1 MTKLLHKN
9 VMFFLNNLS
18 QNTVVRSVALLMSGN
33 ALGQLIMLLALPVI
47 TRLYSPNDISLLA
60 VYIAIMSMISV
71 AGCLRFEI
79 AIPIP
84 EDDETA
90 INLAAL
96 AIISSFT
103 TAILIAIILFSFWVG
118 QFDVVVERPIW
129 RFAWLFPI
137 GTVFAGIYATASYWS
152 IRKQRYYLVGKTRVI
167 QMTVGSMTQIGSG
180 LMGSGSFGLLLGH
193 LLMTSAGFFG
203 LAHTAWIKDRCLLGN
218 ISCNRLRN
226 TFISYKDF
234 PKFSVAEGL
243 ATTGAQQLAII
254 LISVLAAGEEV
265 AFFFIAVRVLQAPV
279 SLVTNAV
286 SKVYL
291 QRSPMHLRN
300 GTLRKFTNKFLLS
313 LGGICLIPC
322 VLFGYYSEQIFE
334 VVFGADWAPA
344 GRIAL
349 VLMPMIVI
357 SLLSASIATI
367 LNVTGQ
373 QRRMLQLKLV
383 GFVLRVGS
391 IFVASQVAPQALV
404 ETYAVVSAM
413 VFAMY
418 LLSFYSASKGR

>member
-1 MTKLLHKN
+1 MIKPLHKN
-9 VMFFLNNLS
+9 VIFFFNKLS
-18 QNTVVRSVALLMSGN
+18 QNTVVHSVALLMSGN
-33 ALGQLIMLLALPVI
+33 ALGQLVMLLSLPVI

-60 VYIAIMSMISV
+60 VYIAIMSIISI

-84 EDDETA
+84 ENDKTA
-90 INLAAL
+90 TNLTAL
-96 AIISSFT
+96 ALISSLM
-103 TAILIAIILFSFWVG
+103 TAVLIVIILFVIWLG
-118 QFDVVVERPIW
+118 QINIVVEYPLW
-129 RFAWLFPI
+129 NYAWLFPI
-137 GTVFAGIYATASYWS
+137 GTVFAGLYATMSYWS

-167 QMTVGSMTQIGSG
+167 QMTVGSITQIGSG
-180 LMGSGSFGLLLGH
+180 LMGSGYFGLLLGH

-203 LAHTAWIKDRCLLGN
+203 LVRSAWIKDHYLLRE
-218 ISCNRLRN
+218 ISYSELRN
-226 TFISYKDF
+226 TFIAYKNF

-254 LISVLAAGEEV
+254 LISLLVGGEEV
-265 AFFFIAVRVLQAPV
+265 AFFFIAIRVLQAPV

-313 LGGICLIPC
+313 IGGICSIPC
-322 VLFGYYSEQIFE
+322 MLFGYYSVEIFE
-334 VVFGADWAPA
+334 LVFGAEWARA
-344 GRIAL
+344 GKIAI
-349 VLMPMIVI
+349 VLMPMVVI

-373 QRRMLQLKLV
+373 QQHMLRLKLA
-383 GFVLRVGS
+383 GFTLRVGS
-391 IFVASQVAPQALV
+391 ILVASYLAPQAII

-413 VFAMY
+413 VYAMY
-418 LLSFYSASKGR
+418 LLSFYSASK